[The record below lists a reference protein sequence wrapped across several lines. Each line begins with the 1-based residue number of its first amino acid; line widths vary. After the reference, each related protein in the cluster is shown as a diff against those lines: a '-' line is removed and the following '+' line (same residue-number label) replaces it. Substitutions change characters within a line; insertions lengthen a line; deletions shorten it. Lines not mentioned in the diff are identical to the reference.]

1 MNTFTINA
9 IIADLNVTAE
19 ADYNFVEM
27 NSKAS
32 FERRALMIVP
42 KLKSLVKNDLING
55 DLIVTFHNVN
65 ASSQKGTYDECQFLD
80 NNGNFVGGI
89 NFQTWGLEDT
99 GSAYFWVNDKEND
112 ERIVTYFDKWSTMK
126 KEMKDP
132 EVAQTFRDIFHKDYV
147 APVIEEETKEVEA
160 ISETPDATKN
170 DDNVPAKR
178 THNRKKIATKTTK
191 KEEVI
196 VNEDDVIA

>member
-65 ASSQKGTYDECQFLD
+65 ASAQKGTYDECQFLD
-80 NNGNFVGGI
+80 NDGNFVGGI

-126 KEMKDP
+126 KELKDA

-147 APVIEEETKEVEA
+147 APVIEEETKEEEA
-160 ISETPDATKN
+160 ISDKPDATKN
-170 DDNVPAKR
+170 DDKVPAKR
-178 THNRKKIATKTTK
+178 THNRKKIATKTSK
-191 KEEVI
+191 KDEVI

>member
-9 IIADLNVTAE
+9 IIADLTITAE
-19 ADYNFVEM
+19 ADYNFVEV

-55 DLIVTFHNVN
+55 DLTVTFHNVN
-65 ASSQKGTYDECQFLD
+65 ASSQKGTYDECQILD
-80 NNGNFVGGI
+80 NDGNFVGGI
-89 NFQTWGLEDT
+89 NFQTWGLEET

-112 ERIVTYFDKWSTMK
+112 ERNVTYFDKWSIMK
-126 KEMKDP
+126 KELKDP

-160 ISETPDATKN
+160 ISDTIDEDGI
-170 DDNVPAKR
+170 PAKR
-178 THNRKKIATKTTK
+178 THNRKKIATKSK
-191 KEEVI
+191 KKVEEI

>member
-9 IIADLNVTAE
+9 IIADLTITAE
-19 ADYNFVEM
+19 ADYNFVEV

-55 DLIVTFHNVN
+55 DLTVTFHNVN
-65 ASSQKGTYDECQFLD
+65 ASSQKGTYDECQILD
-80 NNGNFVGGI
+80 NDGNFVGGI
-89 NFQTWGLEDT
+89 NFQTWGLEET

-112 ERIVTYFDKWSTMK
+112 ERNVTYFDKWSIMK
-126 KEMKDP
+126 KELKDP

-160 ISETPDATKN
+160 ISDTIDEDGIP
-170 DDNVPAKR
+170 VKR
-178 THNRKKIATKTTK
+178 THNRKKIATKSK
-191 KEEVI
+191 KKVEEI

>member
-42 KLKSLVKNDLING
+42 KLKSLVKNDLIDG

-65 ASSQKGTYDECQFLD
+65 ASSQKGTYDECQILD
-80 NNGNFVGGI
+80 KDGKFVGGI

-99 GSAYFWVNDKEND
+99 GSAYYWVNVNDSD
-112 ERIVTYFDKWSTMK
+112 ERNVTYFDKWSIMK
-126 KEMKDP
+126 KELKD
-132 EVAQTFRDIFHKDYV
+132 ENVAQTFRDIFHKDYV
-147 APVIEEETKEVEA
+147 APVKEEEKGEEEV
-160 ISETPDATKN
+160 ISEAPDASKN
-170 DDNVPAKR
+170 DDKVPAKR
-178 THNRKKIATKTTK
+178 THNRKKIAK
-191 KEEVI
+191 KSQPEVI
-196 VNEDDVIA
+196 VNDEDVIA